1 MLEWLAMGP
10 EAKAPVVFDHEK
22 LDVYR
27 VALDLVQQVEQLLGD
42 LRLAVAAKDH
52 LGRASES
59 TVRNI
64 VRANSKRSAADRVP
78 IFDVA
83 RGSALECAACLDVL
97 QAWQLLAPCDV
108 QDGKALCDRI
118 VAMLMG
124 LRNLKQPQVR
134 ESRSRYTV
142 GSENESVALFAHESL
157 RVYQSALRF
166 VTWCAALIQTETVG
180 LTRGRELD
188 RQATGIV
195 LNVAEGNG
203 KFSVADR
210 KRFHDIALGSG
221 LQAAASLELLMARKC
236 ISAEV
241 ACQGKQHLGEIVSMI
256 GALSRSL
263 S

>member
-1 MLEWLAMGP
+1 MGT
-10 EAKAPVVFDHEK
+10 EAEGQVVFDHEK

-27 VALDLVQQVEQLLGD
+27 VALDLVQRVAQLLAD

-64 VRANSKRSAADRVP
+64 VRANSKRSAADQVP

-83 RGSALECAACLDVL
+83 RGSALECAACMDVL
-97 QAWQLLAPCDV
+97 QAWQLLAPSDV
-108 QDGKALCDRI
+108 QEGKELCDRI

-124 LRNLKQPQVR
+124 LRNLKQPQVS

-142 GSENESVALFAHESL
+142 RAENGSVVLFAHESL

-166 VTWCAALIQTETVG
+166 VVWCAALIQTENVG
-180 LTRGRELD
+180 LTPGRELD
-188 RQATGIV
+188 RHATGIV
-195 LNVAEGNG
+195 LNIAEGNG
-203 KFSVADR
+203 KFSVPDR
-210 KRFHDIALGSG
+210 RRFHDIALGSG
-221 LQAAASLELLMARKC
+221 LQAAASLDLLMAREC
-236 ISAEV
+236 ISGTV